1 MFSIY
6 KKAKTQT
13 LQKEIRSVF
22 FALMITLFCMIILAE
37 ASYKVSAKAID
48 NLSAS
53 YYRIETQTMTEQ
65 VKVWLANEKAT
76 LESQVAK
83 MEIDKNLDYDYLR
96 EYLTDYVNNY
106 LDENAYDLYY
116 TDYNNIIISG
126 AGFDNLVERPDMDYR
141 ERNWFKD
148 AVVTDDTV
156 YSTAYRDTDTL
167 EIVFSLSKRVK
178 IDGEI
183 TGVMIVDIFVDTL
196 FDMFSQVNLP
206 GNSYAF
212 LVDKDYGILNH
223 TYEAFDYYD
232 FPTPMKD
239 VGVENYDRLQEALI
253 NGEDSISFTDYDGV
267 NRTFYI
273 EKLEESGWFVVS
285 AVEDAIIA
293 NMAKKLRDNIVHIA
307 LWVMLLALILD
318 GAYRIYSYDKTAER
332 INAVNDLA
340 YEDNLTRMG
349 NERAYA
355 ASVDSFG
362 LEDYTDDLMV
372 ISMDLNRLKWVND
385 HLGHAAGD
393 EIIRGA
399 AVILKEV
406 FDKFGECYRV
416 GGDEYTIVARMSDS
430 ELEESIKR
438 VEELTA
444 SWNGEL
450 VDGISISYGVAKL
463 KDYPERNV
471 RELTAKADEAMYEQ
485 KERFYRELYS
495 KQPMEEQLIDKNNF

>member
-1 MFSIY
+1 MNKKDRKMFSIY
-6 KKAKTQT
+6 KYSKKQT
-13 LQKEIRSVF
+13 LHKEIRTVF
-22 FALMITLFCMIILAE
+22 LTLTVTLLCMVIMAE
-37 ASYKVSAKAID
+37 ASYEVSDKAIN
-48 NLSAS
+48 NLSTS
-53 YYRIETQTMTEQ
+53 YYRLETQSMTEQ

-76 LESQVAK
+76 LEGQVAK

-96 EYLTDYVNNY
+96 EYLTDYVDNY

-148 AVVTDDTV
+148 AVITDDTV

-178 IDGEI
+178 INGEI
-183 TGVMIVDIFVDTL
+183 TGVMIMDIFVDTL
-196 FDMFSQVNLP
+196 FDMFSKVNLP

-223 TYEAFDYYD
+223 KFEAFDYYD

-239 VGVENYDRLQEALI
+239 VGVENYDSLQDALI
-253 NGEDSISFTDYDGV
+253 NGENAISFKDYDGV

-285 AVEDAIIA
+285 AVEDAIIS
-293 NMAKKLRDNIVHIA
+293 NEAKKLRDNIISIA
-307 LWVMLLALILD
+307 LWVMLLALMLD
-318 GAYRIYSYDKTAER
+318 GALRLYSYDKTVER
-332 INAVNDLA
+332 INEVNDMA

-349 NERAYA
+349 NERAFEET
-355 ASVDSFG
+355 VNSFG
-362 LEDYTDDLMV
+362 LSEYTDDLMI

-393 EIIRGA
+393 ELIKGA
-399 AVILKEV
+399 AVIIRETFGKY
-406 FDKFGECYRV
+406 GECYRV
-416 GGDEYTIVARMSDS
+416 GGDEYIVIARMNENELSDS
-430 ELEESIKR
+430 TRTLEEMA
-438 VEELTA
+438 A
-444 SWNGEL
+444 SWKGEL
-450 VDGISISYGVAKL
+450 IDGISISYGIAKL
-463 KDYPERNV
+463 KDSPECNIRD
-471 RELTAKADEAMYEQ
+471 LSLKADEAMYAC
-485 KERFYRELYS
+485 KEAFYKELYS
-495 KQPMEEQLIDKNNF
+495 K